1 MPSQRQFDL
10 DTSVYNGYS
19 RPVPRPK
26 EFDRDVVLETAKAV
40 FWQRGYKATST
51 EDLRLAMGIGRQSF
65 YDTFGGKRQIY
76 VEVLQRYN
84 SDGIQ
89 ACVTK
94 LRTAAS
100 PLAALEALLLSFS
113 KETPRRRAL
122 GCMGVAAMSEFGVS
136 DPEVARIGRS
146 SSARL
151 ESLLKTLVQDAKA
164 KGEVRASLN
173 ARATARHL
181 NATIIGL
188 KVMSKSGARAEA
200 LRDVAVAALDGMAP
214 RRPGRTTRTKR

>member
-19 RPVPRPK
+19 RTVPRPK
-26 EFDRDVVLETAKAV
+26 EFDRDVVLETATAV

-151 ESLLKTLVQDAKA
+151 ESLLKTLVQNAKA

-188 KVMSKSGARAEA
+188 KVMSKSGASAEA

>member
-1 MPSQRQFDL
+1 
-10 DTSVYNGYS
+10 
-19 RPVPRPK
+19 
-26 EFDRDVVLETAKAV
+26 
-40 FWQRGYKATST
+40 
-51 EDLRLAMGIGRQSF
+51 
-65 YDTFGGKRQIY
+65 
-76 VEVLQRYN
+76 
-84 SDGIQ
+84 
-89 ACVTK
+89 
-94 LRTAAS
+94 
-100 PLAALEALLLSFS
+100 
-113 KETPRRRAL
+113 
-122 GCMGVAAMSEFGVS
+122 MGVAAMSEFGVS

-188 KVMSKSGARAEA
+188 KVMSKSGASAEA

-214 RRPGRTTRTKR
+214 RHPGRTTRTKR

>member
-1 MPSQRQFDL
+1 M
-10 DTSVYNGYS
+10 DTTVYNCYS
-19 RPVPRPK
+19 SIVPRPK

-84 SDGIQ
+84 ADGIQ
-89 ACVTK
+89 ACVAK
-94 LRTAAS
+94 LRTASS

-188 KVMSKSGARAEA
+188 KVMSKSGASAEA